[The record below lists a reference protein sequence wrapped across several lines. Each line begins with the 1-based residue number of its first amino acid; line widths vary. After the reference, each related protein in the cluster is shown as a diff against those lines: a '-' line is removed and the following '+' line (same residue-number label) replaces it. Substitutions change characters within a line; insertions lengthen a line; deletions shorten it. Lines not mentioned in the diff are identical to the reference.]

1 MEDLDVTVQTLI
13 YDSNTKGYTIVEEEE
28 LKVRMPQGTIANPHD
43 PQQNVRD
50 IIKQDPDGVSVSQ
63 NEAPKSEGA

>member
-1 MEDLDVTVQTLI
+1 MDLEVTVQTLI
-13 YDSNTKGYTIVEEEE
+13 YNSNTKGYTVVEEEE
-28 LKVRMPQGTIANPHD
+28 LKARSQGTIANPHD
-43 PQQNVRD
+43 PQQNVCD

>member
-1 MEDLDVTVQTLI
+1 MDLEVTVQTLI

-28 LKVRMPQGTIANPHD
+28 LKAWTQRTIANPHD

>member
-1 MEDLDVTVQTLI
+1 MDFEAIVQTLI
-13 YDSNTKGYTIVEEEE
+13 YDSNTNKYIVVTEEDE
-28 LKVRMPQGTIANPHD
+28 LKALTQGTIANPHD
-43 PQQNVRD
+43 PHQNVRD